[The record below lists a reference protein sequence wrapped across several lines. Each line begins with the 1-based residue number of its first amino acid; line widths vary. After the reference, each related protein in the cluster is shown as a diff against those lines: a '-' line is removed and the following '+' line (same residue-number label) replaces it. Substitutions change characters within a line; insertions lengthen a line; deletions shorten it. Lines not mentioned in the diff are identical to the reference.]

1 MVILIGGSSH
11 VGKTLLAQKMME
23 KTGFPYVSL
32 DHIKMGL
39 IRGGYT
45 SLTVEQDAKMR
56 VFMWPLV
63 CGMIKTAVE
72 NGQNMIIEGCYV
84 PGDWAK
90 SFSDSYLKDIRAVFI
105 VMSEAYIR
113 ENAEDIVRWGDVI
126 EKRLDK
132 SVDIDRLVSCS
143 RMFEEW
149 AGENQSPC
157 LKIERNYSIEEI
169 LNRACALL
177 GL

>member
-11 VGKTLLAQKMME
+11 VGKTLLSQKLME
-23 KTGFPYVSL
+23 KLRFPYVSL

-45 SLTVEQDAKMR
+45 ALTVGQDAEMR
-56 VFMWPLV
+56 EYMWPLV
-63 CGMIKTAVE
+63 CGMIRTAVE
-72 NGQNMIIEGCYV
+72 NGQNMIIEGCYI

-90 SFSDSYLKDIRAVFI
+90 SFSEDYLKNIRAVFL

-113 ENAEDIVRWGDVI
+113 ENAESIVRWGDVI
-126 EKRLDK
+126 ENRLDK
-132 SVDIDRLVSCS
+132 SIDVERLVFCS

-149 AGENQSPC
+149 AGESKSPC
-157 LKIERNYSIEEI
+157 LKIDKTFSIEEM
-169 LNRACALL
+169 LERACILL
-177 GL
+177 GV